1 MKKYPLLILIQL
13 VLFISACSDAEQNAS
28 AKSNRALAVDAY
40 KVHEE
45 AFSKTLSTTANLLA
59 EEHVEL
65 VAPLSGKVLA
75 IYFKEG
81 QTVQKGEKL
90 LRLDD
95 RTWQAQLLGANAEL
109 DAATKDYA
117 RKKELLSVQGSSQED
132 VDNAFS
138 RIQLLK
144 AKVEELRVNISLA
157 NISAPF
163 SGQLGMRD
171 FSEGAFLKQ
180 GDFITRIS
188 ANNKLKVDF
197 TIPQI
202 HLESIQIGKNIT
214 VLVAGKSLKAKVYAL
229 SPLFLWLGLPCSHN
243 LVQIILLLWMKHSV
257 G

>member
-1 MKKYPLLILIQL
+1 M
-13 VLFISACSDAEQNAS
+13 
-28 AKSNRALAVDAY
+28 
-40 KVHEE
+40 
-45 AFSKTLSTTANLLA
+45 
-59 EEHVEL
+59 
-65 VAPLSGKVLA
+65 
-75 IYFKEG
+75 
-81 QTVQKGEKL
+81 
-90 LRLDD
+90 
-95 RTWQAQLLGANAEL
+95 
-109 DAATKDYA
+109 
-117 RKKELLSVQGSSQED
+117 
-132 VDNAFS
+132 DNAFS

-229 SPLFLWLGLPCSHN
+229 SPIIDEKSRTLSVRALLEQTGKEKILAGTYAE
-243 LVQIILLLWMKHSV
+243 VQIQSKAISNALLIPTQAVVTSILEQTVYVYKNGVAERRVVELGDRTAEKVHIISGISNGDTVLTTGLLSV
-257 G
+257 KDGMPLTLNSVSE